1 MFLNLSER
9 VKMQVKLVSKTEL
22 SGSLKEELEAT
33 SEDLI
38 AYIARV
44 SNPSNQSNIETSERL
59 IRYLSKHKHWSPFEM
74 VDLTVEI
81 KTSRLIATQLLRH
94 RSFSFQE
101 FSQRYSQVTSI
112 ESLELRKQ
120 ATTNRQSSTDLVE
133 DYEAINIAV
142 ENHFKNCMVFY
153 EYLLEKGVARECA
166 RAVLPLNTST
176 TLYMKGSLRSWLT
189 FLSVRLHETSQKEIR
204 MIAEAIRDIIK
215 EEFPKVS
222 KAFNG
227 FEGWD
232 KEFLI

>member
-1 MFLNLSER
+1 
-9 VKMQVKLVSKTEL
+9 MQVKLVSKTEP

-101 FSQRYSQVTSI
+101 FSQRYSQVSSI

-120 ATTNRQSSTDLVE
+120 ATSNRQSSTDLVE
-133 DYEAINIAV
+133 DHEAIDIAV
-142 ENHFKNCMVFY
+142 ENHFENCMVFY

-204 MIAEAIRDIIK
+204 MITEAIRDIIK

-227 FEGWD
+227 FDGWD